1 MAKFLRET
9 EMRIANHR
17 HWVREREERFRELQ
31 NQPEP
36 LTNQQQTAAAKK
48 EILSWIFHKTI
59 RYGATYQIT
68 VQSIPSRY
76 ENDNNLVNQSVQ
88 VPEKCQFKV
97 YKNSSECWLGYVS
110 SVQLLP
116 SCPI

>member
-36 LTNQQQTAAAKK
+36 LTNQQQTAAAKVN
-48 EILSWIFHKTI
+48 
-59 RYGATYQIT
+59 G
-68 VQSIPSRY
+68 
-76 ENDNNLVNQSVQ
+76 NDLFVIHRRN
-88 VPEKCQFKV
+88 
-97 YKNSSECWLGYVS
+97 
-110 SVQLLP
+110 
-116 SCPI
+116 

>member
-36 LTNQQQTAAAKK
+36 LTNQQQTDAAEVDRNDFFRIDRHYQAV
-48 EILSWIFHKTI
+48 LTMI
-59 RYGATYQIT
+59 R
-68 VQSIPSRY
+68 
-76 ENDNNLVNQSVQ
+76 ENAA
-88 VPEKCQFKV
+88 
-97 YKNSSECWLGYVS
+97 
-110 SVQLLP
+110 
-116 SCPI
+116 

>member
-36 LTNQQQTAAAKK
+36 LTNQQQTAAAKVN
-48 EILSWIFHKTI
+48 
-59 RYGATYQIT
+59 G
-68 VQSIPSRY
+68 
-76 ENDNNLVNQSVQ
+76 NDLFLIHRRN
-88 VPEKCQFKV
+88 
-97 YKNSSECWLGYVS
+97 
-110 SVQLLP
+110 
-116 SCPI
+116 

>member
-36 LTNQQQTAAAKK
+36 LTNQQQTTAAKVN
-48 EILSWIFHKTI
+48 
-59 RYGATYQIT
+59 G
-68 VQSIPSRY
+68 
-76 ENDNNLVNQSVQ
+76 NDLFLIHRRN
-88 VPEKCQFKV
+88 
-97 YKNSSECWLGYVS
+97 
-110 SVQLLP
+110 
-116 SCPI
+116 